1 MRRRMWL
8 GVAVGFAVAWVAI
21 VAFMVDRSATL
32 TDLRPLGD
40 ALPWPA
46 FAVVGA
52 IILAHRPGNRIGVL
66 CIVAG
71 VAQTLTSMGQV
82 YVLSSLA
89 SATAWPLEHL
99 IAWYGSWGW
108 VVSICALLLLLL
120 IFPTGEPAGRG
131 WRWVAWF
138 LIAWFAIALV
148 VGAPR
153 LWVLSSR
160 ALVTGLDSATEYDL
174 LDGMALIL
182 LPALLACSA
191 SLLLRL
197 RRSSVAE
204 RAQISWLLWAAALSL
219 VVIVLA
225 QFLDLESVRSVLSSG
240 SLLAIPVAIGIA
252 ITRYRLFEIDR
263 IVSRTVTYA
272 FVAVVL
278 TAVYFAGAAAL
289 GAVIGEANSLA
300 VAGATLAAAALFN
313 PMRRR
318 VQAWVDRRFD
328 RAGYDAS
335 VVAAAFSARLRDDI
349 ELGGLSTDLT
359 AVVNKTL
366 RPAAVSLWLKGTAL

>member
-1 MRRRMWL
+1 MRRRVWL
-8 GVAVGFAVAWVAI
+8 GVAAGFAVAWVAV

-99 IAWYGSWGW
+99 IAWYSSWGW

-138 LIAWFAIALV
+138 LIAWFAMALV
-148 VGAPR
+148 VGVPR
-153 LWVLSSR
+153 S
-160 ALVTGLDSATEYDL
+160 
-174 LDGMALIL
+174 MA
-182 LPALLACSA
+182 ALLAGPDDGA
-191 SLLLRL
+191 RL
-197 RRSSVAE
+197 SNRVPTPRRDGDHRV
-204 RAQISWLLWAAALSL
+204 
-219 VVIVLA
+219 
-225 QFLDLESVRSVLSSG
+225 
-240 SLLAIPVAIGIA
+240 P
-252 ITRYRLFEIDR
+252 
-263 IVSRTVTYA
+263 
-272 FVAVVL
+272 
-278 TAVYFAGAAAL
+278 GAAGVL
-289 GAVIGEANSLA
+289 GLA
-300 VAGATLAAAALFN
+300 
-313 PMRRR
+313 PP
-318 VQAWVDRRFD
+318 Q
-328 RAGYDAS
+328 
-335 VVAAAFSARLRDDI
+335 
-349 ELGGLSTDLT
+349 T
-359 AVVNKTL
+359 A
-366 RPAAVSLWLKGTAL
+366 